1 MATTKPTF
9 AKMGLKINT
18 DIKTI
23 TIGEQEIEVK
33 QYLPINDKLELI
45 GRVIALSAD
54 DNNFANPIK
63 LDVFTSLEIVFAYTN
78 IQFTEKQKEDLVKLY
93 DIMESNDIFNIIIA
107 NIPDEEY
114 ASIVEGVELC
124 ASAIYTYRHSVL
136 GIIETI
142 AQDYKNLDMDASA
155 IQAKLADPQNMEL
168 LKNILDKLG

>member
-18 DIKTI
+18 DIKVV

-45 GRVIALSAD
+45 GRVLTLSAD

-63 LDVFTSLEIVFAYTN
+63 LDVFTNLELVFTYTN

-93 DIMESNDIFNIIIA
+93 DILESNKIFDVIVQA
-107 NIPDEEY
+107 IPSSEY
-114 ASIVEGVELC
+114 EAILEGVELC
-124 ASAIYTYRHSVL
+124 ADAVYTYRNSVL
-136 GIIETI
+136 GILDMIS
-142 AQDYKNLDMDASA
+142 QDYKNLDMDASN
-155 IQAKLADPQNMEL
+155 IQAKLADPDNMAL
-168 LKNILDKLG
+168 LKDILTKLG